1 MNRMRKKVLAEVKQ
15 KMDKTMEHVRR
26 EFSSIRTG
34 RASTAL
40 LDGINV
46 DYYGSTAALNQIA
59 NISVPDA
66 KLLMITPYDKG
77 GLGDIEKA
85 ILKSDL
91 GLTPNN
97 DGKVI
102 RIPIPELTE
111 DRRKDLVKVVKRLAE
126 DSRVSLR
133 GIRRDANDHVKKA
146 EKAGEVPEDESH
158 RIRDEVQKKTDEYV
172 KKIDEVLKAKEEE
185 IMEV

>member
-1 MNRMRKKVLAEVKQ
+1 MRKETLASVRE
-15 KMDKTMEHVRR
+15 KMDKTMEHVHR

-40 LDGINV
+40 LDGIHV
-46 DYYGSTAALNQIA
+46 DYYGSSVSLNQIA

-66 KLLMITPYDKG
+66 KLLLITPYDKG
-77 GLGDIEKA
+77 GLADIEKA

-102 RIPIPELTE
+102 RLPIPDLTE
-111 DRRKDLVKVVKRLAE
+111 ERRKDLVKVVKRLAE

-133 GIRRDANDHVKKA
+133 GIRRDANDQVKKA
-146 EKAGEVPEDESH
+146 EKDGDVPEDESH
-158 RIRDEVQKKTDEYV
+158 RIQDEVQKILNEYV
-172 KKIDEVLKAKEEE
+172 KKIDESLKTKEAE

>member
-1 MNRMRKKVLAEVKQ
+1 MRKETLAAIKN
-15 KMDKTMEHVRR
+15 KMDQTMDHVRH
-26 EFSSIRTG
+26 EFSTIRTG

-40 LDGINV
+40 LDGISV
-46 DYYGSTAALNQIA
+46 DYYGTASPLNQIA

-66 KLLMITPYDKG
+66 KLLLVTPYDKG
-77 GLGDIEKA
+77 GLANIEKA
-85 ILKSDL
+85 LLKSDL

-111 DRRKDLVKVVKRLAE
+111 ERRKDLVKVIRRLAE

-133 GIRRDANDHVKKA
+133 NTRREANDKVKKA
-146 EKAGEVPEDESH
+146 EKDGEVPEDESH
-158 RIRDEVQKKTDEYV
+158 RIRDEVQKVTDSYV
-172 KKIDEVLKAKEEE
+172 KKIDELLKAKEEE
-185 IMEV
+185 VMEI

>member
-1 MNRMRKKVLAEVKQ
+1 MRKETLAAIKN
-15 KMDKTMEHVRR
+15 KMDQTMDHVRH
-26 EFSSIRTG
+26 EFSTIRTG

-40 LDGINV
+40 LDGISV
-46 DYYGSTAALNQIA
+46 DYYGTVTPLNQIA

-66 KLLMITPYDKG
+66 KLLLVTPYDKG
-77 GLGDIEKA
+77 GLANIEKA
-85 ILKSDL
+85 LLKSEL

-111 DRRKDLVKVVKRLAE
+111 ERRKDLVKVIRRLAE

-133 GIRRDANDHVKKA
+133 NTRREANDKVKKA
-146 EKAGEVPEDESH
+146 EKDGEVPEDESH
-158 RIRDEVQKKTDEYV
+158 RIRDEIQKVTDSYV
-172 KKIDEVLKAKEEE
+172 KNIDELLKAKEEE
-185 IMEV
+185 VMEI